1 MRGSVHAS
9 ANEKT
14 PWSFTLSV
22 IILIIIIIIVI
33 KVMARV
39 FSLAQN
45 MIMRSY
51 YTGMSRGNYQRF
63 VRQFPCL
70 VMMTAGWACHHHIP
84 RLTGT
89 HF

>member
-14 PWSFTLSV
+14 PWSFTPSV
-22 IILIIIIIIVI
+22 ILIIIIIVI
-33 KVMARV
+33 RVMARL